1 MYSSTIISD
10 TSLSIKYKKID
21 QEIVASIPHF
31 RSSETPISEDI
42 LLFKQHIDVAYDE
55 IIKWRKNVFTV
66 PKGKTGRLFI
76 EEITK
81 WLEYFNEDS
90 KYRCIALKVF
100 MLLPALLLQKP
111 SKKSKNG
118 EHKSKLEERLKQWD
132 DRDIDAAQD
141 QNDPRADQRDDE
153 GC

>member
-1 MYSSTIISD
+1 MYSSTFISETF
-10 TSLSIKYKKID
+10 TSISIKHTKID
-21 QEIVASIPHF
+21 RAIVASLPSF
-31 RSSETPISEDI
+31 RVTDCNETSISEDV
-42 LLFKQHIDVAYDE
+42 LSFKQHIDVAYDE

-66 PKGKTGRLFI
+66 PKGKVGRLFI

-111 SKKSKNG
+111 SNKSKNG

-132 DRDIDAAQD
+132 DRNIDALLK
-141 QNDPRADQRDDE
+141 E
-153 GC
+153 GKMI